1 MTAKH
6 AENVIY
12 TLLKDEVSACAQDLG
27 ISEEQVAYGI
37 LKGMRKIV
45 DLEIGHWPLVD
56 TSNPQ
61 GVSDCPLGLDCYPS
75 CAWWSENGCL
85 FMEEAVIRG
94 KQMKKPR
101 NPYPQ
106 FLTDEVS
113 GMQVPDTKHEIWAD
127 GYRVGQRE
135 AMNVWLAEYFGY
147 KRGLNHKSKEPRAS
161 LP

>member
-6 AENVIY
+6 DENVIY

-27 ISEEQVAYGI
+27 ISEEQVAYSI

-45 DLEIGHWPLVD
+45 DLEIGHWPLED
-56 TSNPQ
+56 PSNPL
-61 GVSDCPLGLDCYPS
+61 GVSNCPLGLDCYPS
-75 CAWWSENGCL
+75 CAWWSEKGCL
-85 FMEEAVIRG
+85 FIEEAVIRG
-94 KQMKKPR
+94 KQMKKTK

-106 FLTDEVS
+106 LMTDEVS
-113 GMQVPDTKHEIWAD
+113 GVQVPDIRHEIWAD

-135 AMNVWLAEYFGY
+135 ALNIWLAEHFGTE
-147 KRGLNHKSKEPRAS
+147 KRSNNKSKEPRAS